1 MHADYGGKSNSRVTA
16 LLSSL
21 GKEFLPPLSLASGAK
36 NPFLTSLDLIG
47 GHTLRG
53 SWKFCTSSYNFVKTT
68 VACRSELGPGFT
80 PIRIVTH
87 VLLPTRNTFPAYCG
101 R

>member
-21 GKEFLPPLSLASGAK
+21 SKEFLPPLSLASGAK
-36 NPFLTSLDLIG
+36 TPFPTSLDLIG

-53 SWKFCTSSYNFVKTT
+53 S
-68 VACRSELGPGFT
+68 
-80 PIRIVTH
+80 
-87 VLLPTRNTFPAYCG
+87 
-101 R
+101 